1 MGILKTKIEH
11 HIRYIKE
18 ESEVQAGFTK
28 NRRISDNL
36 LVLDYCVK
44 ESFKRKKPLYLIS
57 IDFQKAFDSIK
68 RVTLIYALKKYRIHP
83 LIIDFIE
90 NIYSG
95 DKTQLYFNNIHQQ
108 DINIT
113 SGIRQGCI
121 GSSSLFLLVTYL
133 IIEKMYTCLSGIN
146 TNICKM
152 VALFFA
158 DDGMILMQTLQEAKR
173 KYSNYYQT
181 LQKIVD

>member
-1 MGILKTKIEH
+1 MQRTNYLWEFSKQKLNTISEETNSKRSATNSTNKCNIQIIYGILKTKIEH

-68 RVTLIYALKKYRIHP
+68 RVTLIYALKNT
-83 LIIDFIE
+83 E
-90 NIYSG
+90 
-95 DKTQLYFNNIHQQ
+95 
-108 DINIT
+108 
-113 SGIRQGCI
+113 
-121 GSSSLFLLVTYL
+121 
-133 IIEKMYTCLSGIN
+133 YTL
-146 TNICKM
+146 
-152 VALFFA
+152 
-158 DDGMILMQTLQEAKR
+158 
-173 KYSNYYQT
+173 
-181 LQKIVD
+181 

>member
-1 MGILKTKIEH
+1 MQRTNYLWEFSKQKLNTISDTSKKKVKCKQDL
-11 HIRYIKE
+11 
-18 ESEVQAGFTK
+18 QK

-83 LIIDFIE
+83 LIIDFIA

-113 SGIRQGCI
+113 SGAMDQ
-121 GSSSLFLLVTYL
+121 
-133 IIEKMYTCLSGIN
+133 
-146 TNICKM
+146 
-152 VALFFA
+152 VAYFFWLH
-158 DDGMILMQTLQEAKR
+158 I
-173 KYSNYYQT
+173 
-181 LQKIVD
+181 